1 MTDNLVRID
10 RAVQSALIN
19 IEDDLYRARL
29 QQRNNPN
36 YVTGNG
42 EHISDIVRH
51 YEYELELTKKCLP
64 RPDSMRSLF

>member
-42 EHISDIVRH
+42 ERISDIVRH
-51 YEYELELTKKCLP
+51 YEYELEQTKKCLP
-64 RPDSMRSLF
+64 IKEQR